1 MINKYLNNLEA
12 LVSKYESKSFP
23 QLQGPG
29 GKEAILDDLVWY
41 YIDPKTGRKTRFLCT
56 IFNGKKLQSDRFVTS
71 QYSLPKPYN
80 HLLKIYIIEILAGG
94 SSVVDCQAKVLAARV
109 MLSEIKYTL
118 DDIPAERWNQRISV
132 SFWRFCKKHNLLGG
146 YEKPKY
152 KVDFRDRT
160 GDEINDRRL
169 KFLPDEEVI
178 VALGQIFVNTF
189 RDVDSEGRI
198 MKGGSVDI
206 SDAITCTFAVL
217 SLSAPNRMSAEI
229 SVLNKQKLKSYSEA
243 AGKPVFYLDWQGSK
257 GYKNNKNH
265 ILEVLSDNVSRAI
278 NFFYHYCEPY
288 RVICRYYENIS
299 QGWKEIIE
307 GVELEDVRRNRVVL
321 NNTPNL
327 FTLAYAL
334 GFYDID
340 ETVLVIKELDKAK
353 LKRQKSRN
361 LNLEMY
367 LEKPIYDLDDSD
379 VFYSPGFLKSKVW
392 DVLFGTTITSLTVK
406 NFPDF
411 VTLKELEEHWIYH
424 FKTMISPSFPYAF
437 SASENYTFYSDL
449 LFCLPKCVLN
459 KAPVGGR
466 IYSKSFFALNSPA
479 SISKHLLNRLN
490 VRVSE
495 KTTRPNLFQQHG
507 YGQEMRIRPHQF
519 RHFANTMAHLSDI
532 PVEINTAW
540 SGRKDVNQTFEYIH
554 TTEHEE
560 SERINSVLNFSND
573 KDSDIRI
580 ISSKDLA
587 ETTNLPASV
596 TSTGVCIQELNV
608 SPCEY
613 LNDFVSQCFMCSSA
627 CHIAGDQKAID
638 LFEKDFLYQKAR
650 LDQVSNDSRVKVS
663 KAMQDWLVIHHRNTE
678 VLQSLILLMKECPV
692 GSIIRFSQR
701 ISEFKVTDLSTKKVE
716 TIRFALPDSNSEM
729 KILRTIE
736 TSHVDLGVENSD
748 LNNLLSNF
756 GLSEE

>member
-23 QLQGPG
+23 QLEGPG
-29 GKEAILDDLVWY
+29 GKEATLDDLVWY
-41 YIDPKTGRKTRFLCT
+41 YIDPKTGRKTRYLCT
-56 IFNGKKLQSDRFVTS
+56 IFNGKKLKSDRSVTS
-71 QYSLPKPYN
+71 EYSLPKPYN

-94 SSVVDCQAKVLAARV
+94 SSAVDCQAKVITARA

-118 DDIPAERWNQRISV
+118 DDIPAQRWNQRKSV
-132 SFWRFCKKHNLLGG
+132 SFWRFCKKYNLLGG
-146 YEKPKY
+146 YDNPKY
-152 KVDFRDRT
+152 KVDYRDRT
-160 GDEINDRRL
+160 GDEINDRRVKL
-169 KFLPDEEVI
+169 LPDEEVI

-189 RDVDSEGRI
+189 RDVDSEGRV
-198 MKGGSVDI
+198 MNGGSVDI
-206 SDAITCTFAVL
+206 SDAVTCTFAVL

-229 SVLNKQKLKSYSEA
+229 SVLNKQKLKSYSES

-265 ILEVLSDNVSRAI
+265 ILEALSDNVSRAI
-278 NFFYHYCEPY
+278 NFFNHYCEPY
-288 RVICRYYENIS
+288 RVISRYYENPA

-307 GVELEDVRRNRVVL
+307 GVEVESIRCNRVVL
-321 NNTPNL
+321 NNKPNL

-334 GFYDID
+334 GFYNID
-340 ETVLVIKELDKAK
+340 EKVLVIKELEKAK
-353 LKRQKSRN
+353 LKRQNSGN
-361 LNLEMY
+361 LSLEMY
-367 LEKPIYDLDDSD
+367 LEKPIYDLDSSD
-379 VFYSPGFLKSKVW
+379 VFYSPGFVKTKVW
-392 DVLFGTTITSLTVK
+392 DILFGTTISYLTVK
-406 NFPDF
+406 DFPDF
-411 VTLKELEEHWIYH
+411 VTLKELEEHWFDH
-424 FKTMISPSFPYAF
+424 FKTVISPSFPYAF

-459 KAPVGGR
+459 KASVGGK

-479 SISKHLLNRLN
+479 SISSHLLNRLN
-490 VRVSE
+490 SRVSE
-495 KTTRPNLFQQHG
+495 KTTRPNLFEQHG
-507 YGQEMRIRPHQF
+507 YGKEMRIRPHQF

-532 PVEINTAW
+532 PIEIITAW

-560 SERINSVLNFSND
+560 SERISSVLNFSND

-580 ISSKDLA
+580 ITSKDLT

-596 TSTGVCIQELNV
+596 TSTGVCVQELNV

-638 LFEKDFLYQKAR
+638 LFEKDFVYQKAR

-663 KAMQDWLVIHHRNTE
+663 KAMQDWVVIHHRNTE
-678 VLQSLILLMKECPV
+678 VLKSLILLMKEYPV

-701 ISEFKVTDLSTKKVE
+701 VSEFKVTDLSTKKVE
-716 TIRFALPDSNSEM
+716 TIRFALPDSNSGM
-729 KILRTIE
+729 KSLQSTE
-736 TSHVDLGVENSD
+736 TSHVDLGAENSD